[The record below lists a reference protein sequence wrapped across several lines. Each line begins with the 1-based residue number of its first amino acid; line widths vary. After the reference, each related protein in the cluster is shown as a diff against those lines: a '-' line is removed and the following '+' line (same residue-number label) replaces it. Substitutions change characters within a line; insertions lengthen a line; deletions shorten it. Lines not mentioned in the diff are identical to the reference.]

1 MNPHASYSLSP
12 VNIFTSLTHH
22 YQLIWQMSKREVV
35 GRYKGSIL
43 GLTWSF
49 FNPLLMLVIYTIVFN
64 TIFKSRWDSAS
75 ESRTEFA
82 LVLFVG
88 MIIHGILA
96 EVLTRTPVLIVAN
109 VNYVKKVV
117 FPLEILPWIMMGS
130 NLFHALISIVVWLLI
145 YLIANHHIQWTV
157 IFLPILVFPLLLF
170 AMGLSWFLASLG
182 VYIRDTSQVTAV
194 IASIM
199 MFLSPVF
206 YPVSRL
212 PEPYQIW
219 LYLNPTTFII
229 EAARDV
235 LIWGRLPD
243 FNGLIIY
250 YTVSIMVVW
259 LGYIWFQK
267 TRRGFADVL

>member
-75 ESRTEFA
+75 ESMTEFA

-157 IFLPILVFPLLLF
+157 IFLPI
-170 AMGLSWFLASLG
+170 
-182 VYIRDTSQVTAV
+182 V

>member
-1 MNPHASYSLSP
+1 VNPHASYSLSP
-12 VNIFTSLTHH
+12 VNIVTSFTHH
-22 YQLIWQMSKREVV
+22 YQLIWQMSKREVL

-43 GLTWSF
+43 GLSWSF

-96 EVLTRTPVLIVAN
+96 EVLTRTPGLIVAN

-157 IFLPILVFPLLLF
+157 IFFPIVVFPLLLF
-170 AMGLSWFLASLG
+170 AMGLSWLLASLG
-182 VYIRDTSQVTAV
+182 VYIRDTSQVTSV

-219 LYLNPTTFII
+219 LFLNPTTFII
-229 EAARDV
+229 EEARNV

-243 FNGLIIY
+243 FNGLVIY
-250 YTVSIMVVW
+250 YVVSIMSVW